1 LGRIRLELLAIELQE
16 EKERVFGLLFW
27 TVLTALMVGFGIV
40 MAVLLITVLFWDS
53 YRLLALALATAL
65 LLGLALWGLL
75 RLRRL
80 SAQAPTLFQSSL
92 MELRRDSA
100 ALRREPPP

>member
-1 LGRIRLELLAIELQE
+1 
-16 EKERVFGLLFW
+16 
-27 TVLTALMVGFGIV
+27 
-40 MAVLLITVLFWDS
+40 
-53 YRLLALALATAL
+53 
-65 LLGLALWGLL
+65 LALWGLL